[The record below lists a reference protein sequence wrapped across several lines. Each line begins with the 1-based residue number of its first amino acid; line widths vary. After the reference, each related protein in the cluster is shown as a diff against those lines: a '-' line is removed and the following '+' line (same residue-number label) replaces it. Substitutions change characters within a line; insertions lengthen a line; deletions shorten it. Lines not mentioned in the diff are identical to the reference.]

1 MVFSEHACTHHLRIL
16 KSSRYIR
23 LWKQMLR
30 TLVLEL
36 DQRTMCACSFN
47 STTEKGV
54 TIVQGLKREYGQ
66 TKILKDLKKGIRL
79 YCYCSPRS

>member
-1 MVFSEHACTHHLRIL
+1 MCT
-16 KSSRYIR
+16 
-23 LWKQMLR
+23 
-30 TLVLEL
+30 
-36 DQRTMCACSFN
+36 CSFN

-79 YCYCSPRS
+79 YFQDPKLGQVLRFKVINVKMF